1 MSVIQAV
8 PTSHVHQ
15 SWPLVEP
22 FLSAALEWS
31 NGDITLDQLRADLG
45 QGRCALYWAR
55 DDAVVGAA
63 AVAFQ
68 NNRNKRVAFVL
79 AMGGRL
85 IADQENFAQFA
96 ALLKQAGATHIGG
109 AGRPSTV
116 RLWSRFGF
124 KEKSVLFER
133 SI

>member
-1 MSVIQAV
+1 VNTIQVV
-8 PTSHVHQ
+8 PTAFVHQ
-15 SWPLVEP
+15 SWPLVES
-22 FLSAALEWS
+22 FLKDALEWS
-31 NGDITLDQLRADLG
+31 NGDMTLEQLRADLG
-45 QGRCALYWAR
+45 QGRCALYWAKNE
-55 DDAVVGAA
+55 AVVGAA

-79 AMGGRL
+79 AIGGRL
-85 IADQENFAQFA
+85 IADRGNFEQFA

-109 AGRPSTV
+109 AGRPAIM